1 MFKGFFKWTYLP
13 LAYYAVYYLILDLKN
28 GTRTNFTPAIV
39 ISAWVLVFPIIQLV
53 YYKVIQQQEDNI
65 WLKWFE
71 FLGYARQL
79 SIVVIFLLAQLIET
93 TTTIAKYFVYGPLVI
108 YSVLYIWKGI
118 FINKVIERILFGL
131 EESIMIVIFS
141 LYLFDPAHIIQYEI
155 DFVGLAVILLLHIIY
170 ITLRLVSWLVY
181 GQLT

>member
-1 MFKGFFKWTYLP
+1 M
-13 LAYYAVYYLILDLKN
+13 
-28 GTRTNFTPAIV
+28 
-39 ISAWVLVFPIIQLV
+39 
-53 YYKVIQQQEDNI
+53 
-65 WLKWFE
+65 
-71 FLGYARQL
+71 
-79 SIVVIFLLAQLIET
+79 IFLLAQLIET